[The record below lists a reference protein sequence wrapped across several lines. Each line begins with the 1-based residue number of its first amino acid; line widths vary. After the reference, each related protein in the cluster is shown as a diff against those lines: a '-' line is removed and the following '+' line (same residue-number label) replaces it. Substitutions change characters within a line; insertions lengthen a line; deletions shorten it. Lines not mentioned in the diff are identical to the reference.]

1 MNQTIRNIWNGF
13 STVLVALVVLLA
25 ALLWGP
31 RLIGMEVFTV
41 LSGSMEP
48 AYHTGGCVYVREV
61 DADKLEVGDV
71 ITFRLSGSTVAT
83 HRIIETLEEDG
94 TRMFRTKGDANEDAD
109 NSPVTPDRIIGKVA
123 FGLPYL
129 GYLAAF
135 IQSTS
140 GRYAAIA
147 AGAFILLIV
156 FLPDLLFP
164 QTKEKENVE

>member
-13 STVLVALVVLLA
+13 STLLVALVVLLA

-31 RLIGMEVFTV
+31 RLVGMEVFTV

-48 AYHTGGCVYVREV
+48 AYHTGGCVYVSEV
-61 DADKLEVGDV
+61 DPDTLEVGDV
-71 ITFRLSGSTVAT
+71 ITFRLSGTTVAT
-83 HRIIETLEEDG
+83 HRIIETVEEEG

-109 NSPVTPDRIIGKVA
+109 NSPVAPDQIIGKVV

-129 GYLAAF
+129 GFLAAF
-135 IQSTS
+135 IQSAS

-164 QTKEKENVE
+164 QTKEKENVQ